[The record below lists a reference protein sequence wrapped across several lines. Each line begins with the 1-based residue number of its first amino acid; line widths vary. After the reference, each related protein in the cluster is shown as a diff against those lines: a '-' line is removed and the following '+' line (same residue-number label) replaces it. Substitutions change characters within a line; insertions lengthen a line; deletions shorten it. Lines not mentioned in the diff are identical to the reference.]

1 MSFPEIRA
9 RQQAAVFRTLG
20 QDAVWPGVAEPVR
33 VIPRERDDP
42 VGFGESFEVRRV
54 RFLRVRKVEVAAP
67 TEGQAVELVDD
78 GRLMKLIAQPRLDAK
93 GVWVCEVQE
102 VQP

>member
-1 MSFPEIRA
+1 MSFPDVVA

-20 QDAVWPGVAEPVR
+20 QDATWPGIADPVR

-42 VGFGESFEVRRV
+42 VGFGESFDIRRV

-67 TEGQAVELVDD
+67 AADDVVTLALD
-78 GRLMKLIAQPRLDAK
+78 GRLLKVIAQPRLDRK
-93 GVWVCEVQE
+93 GVWVCEVTE
-102 VQP
+102 VAP